1 MDCGTYGRAR
11 AGPSARSVTTPVFE
25 SVGGRLLLLV
35 ATLAIGDAYAQSAS
49 TVISVTARIIAPCTV
64 TSTDPQSTCSEK
76 TLSQQSDL
84 TSASA
89 RISTSGDEATVTHKG
104 GLPPTIE
111 KLRDRILL
119 SF

>member
-1 MDCGTYGRAR
+1 
-11 AGPSARSVTTPVFE
+11 VTTPVFE
-25 SVGGRLLLLV
+25 SVDGRLLLLV
-35 ATLAIGDAYAQSAS
+35 ATLAVGDAYGQSAS

-64 TSTDPQSTCSEK
+64 TSTNPQSTCSEQ
-76 TLSQQSDL
+76 TLTQQSDV
-84 TSASA
+84 SPASA
-89 RISTSGDEATVTHKG
+89 RISTSDNEATVTHKG

>member
-1 MDCGTYGRAR
+1 MECGISKQAR
-11 AGPSARSVTTPVFE
+11 AAPHARMVTTRGHERVDR
-25 SVGGRLLLLV
+25 RLLLL
-35 ATLAIGDAYAQSAS
+35 LASLAASDACGQSAS

-64 TSTDPQSTCSEK
+64 TTTNPQSTCSEK
-76 TLSQQSDL
+76 TLSQQSDV
-84 TSASA
+84 SPASA
-89 RISTSGDEATVTHKG
+89 RISTTDNEATVTHKG

>member
-1 MDCGTYGRAR
+1 MT
-11 AGPSARSVTTPVFE
+11 TTPVPE
-25 SVGGRLLLLV
+25 RVDGRLLLL
-35 ATLAIGDAYAQSAS
+35 LASLAAGDACAQSAS

-64 TSTDPQSTCSEK
+64 TSTNPQSTCSEK
-76 TLSQQSDL
+76 TLTQQSDV
-84 TSASA
+84 SPASA
-89 RISTSGDEATVTHKG
+89 RISTSDNEATVTHKG

>member
-1 MDCGTYGRAR
+1 MDCETNKRAR
-11 AGPSARSVTTPVFE
+11 AVSLAQVATAPLFE
-25 SVGGRLLLLV
+25 SVDGRLLLLV
-35 ATLAIGDAYAQSAS
+35 ATLAVGDACAQSAS

-64 TSTDPQSTCSEK
+64 TSTNPQSTCSER
-76 TLSQQSDL
+76 TLSQQSDV
-84 TSASA
+84 TYASA
-89 RISTSGDEATVTHKG
+89 RISTSSDEATVTHKG